1 MQGMQT
7 NQKDIYTSLAPL
19 YDKLMEDVDYE
30 SWADFIDEIMQTHHF
45 DPNQILELACGTGSL
60 ALSLAELECYA
71 ITATD
76 LSPSMVDV
84 AKNKALELNLNVEF
98 FPMDYLNINLNRK
111 FDCIYTVFDSVNY
124 LQKKNEIKSFLENT
138 IEILNEGGLLIFD
151 FSTPKNSLE
160 SVDFLNNEEGD
171 IGQFRYFRNSRYDAI
186 EKIHYNKFNIEEID
200 VMTKKVI
207 NSYHEIHTQRAY
219 SLNEILS
226 IVEQT
231 PYHLVAKYEGF
242 DLIDADENS
251 ARVTMVLKCQTPQ

>member
-1 MQGMQT
+1 MKPKT
-7 NQKDIYTSLAPL
+7 KDIYTSLAPL
-19 YDKLMEDVDYE
+19 YDTLMSDVDYE

-45 DPNQILELACGTGSL
+45 DPIKILELACGTGSL

-84 AKNKALELNLNVEF
+84 AKTKAKEFDLGVEF
-98 FPMDYLNINLNRK
+98 FPMNYLEINLDQH

-124 LQKKNEIKSFLENT
+124 LKQPNEIKIFLDNT
-138 IEILNEGGLLIFD
+138 FNILKPGGLLIFD

-171 IGQFRYFRNSRYDAI
+171 TGKFRYFRNSRYDAI
-186 EKIHYNKFNIEEID
+186 EKIHYNEFDIEEMDID
-200 VMTKKVI
+200 TGKVI
-207 NSYHEIHTQRAY
+207 NSFNEVHTQRAY

-231 PYHLVAKYEGF
+231 SYHLVAKYEGF

>member
-1 MQGMQT
+1 MQPKS
-7 NQKDIYTSLAPL
+7 KDIYTSLAPL
-19 YDKLMEDVDYE
+19 YDTLMEDVDYE

-45 DPNQILELACGTGSL
+45 NPIKILELACGTGSL
-60 ALSLAELECYA
+60 ALSLAELECYT

-76 LSPSMVDV
+76 LSPSMIEV
-84 AKNKALELNLNVEF
+84 AKKKALNFELDINF
-98 FPMDYLNINLNRK
+98 FPMNYLEINLDET
-111 FDCIYTVFDSVNY
+111 FDCIFSIFDSINY
-124 LQKKNEIKSFLENT
+124 LKQPNEIKVFLENT
-138 IEILNEGGLLIFD
+138 FRILKPGGLLIFD
-151 FSTPKNSLE
+151 FSTPKNSME

-171 IGQFRYFRNSRYDAI
+171 TGRFRFFRNSRYDTA
-186 EKIHYNKFNIEEID
+186 EKIHYNEFDIEELD
-200 VMTKKVI
+200 VHTGKVI
-207 NSYHEIHTQRAY
+207 NSFTEVHTQRAY

>member
-1 MQGMQT
+1 MQSKP
-7 NQKDIYTSLAPL
+7 KDIYTSLAPL
-19 YDKLMEDVDYE
+19 YDTLMEDVDYE
-30 SWADFIDEIMQTHHF
+30 SWADFIDELIQTHHF
-45 DPNQILELACGTGSL
+45 DPNEILELACGTGSL
-60 ALSLAELECYA
+60 ALSLAELECYT

-76 LSPSMVDV
+76 LSPAMVKV
-84 AKNKALELNLNVEF
+84 AKTKARDFDSNVTF
-98 FPMDYLNINLNRK
+98 FPMNYLEINLDKK

-124 LQKKNEIKSFLENT
+124 LKQPDEIKTFLGNT
-138 IEILNEGGLLIFD
+138 LKILKPGGLLIFD

-160 SVDFLNNEEGD
+160 SVDFLNEEEGD
-171 IGQFRYFRNSRYDAI
+171 TGKFRFFRTSRYDAI
-186 EKIHYNKFNIEEID
+186 ERIHYNEFEIEELDID
-200 VMTKKVI
+200 SGKVI
-207 NSYHEIHTQRAY
+207 DSFTEIHTQRAY

>member
-1 MQGMQT
+1 MQT
-7 NQKDIYTSLAPL
+7 KKKDIYTSLAPL
-19 YDKLMEDVDYE
+19 YDTLMEDVDYE

-45 DPNQILELACGTGSL
+45 DPNQILELACGTGAL
-60 ALSLAELECYA
+60 AISLAELECYT

-76 LSPSMVDV
+76 LSPSMIEV
-84 AKNKALELNLNVEF
+84 AKRKANEFELDVKF
-98 FPMDYLNINLNRK
+98 FPMNYLDMNLDQK
-111 FDCIYTVFDSVNY
+111 YDCVFTVFDSVNY
-124 LQKKNEIKSFLENT
+124 LKDKNEIKTLLLNT
-138 IEILNEGGLLIFD
+138 YKSLKKGGLFIFD

-171 IGQFRYFRNSRYDAI
+171 TGKFRYIRSSRYDAI
-186 EKIHYNKFNIEEID
+186 EKIHYNEFDIEELD
-200 VMTKKVI
+200 PKTGKVI
-207 NSYHEIHTQRAY
+207 HSFNEIHTQRAY
-219 SLNEILS
+219 SLNEMLS